1 MPLLTQINEDMKE
14 ALRSRE
20 KLKLSTLRSIR
31 ALFLN
36 ELKKDG
42 SDSLSDATCILLLRR
57 LAKQRKE
64 SIEAFSKAGR
74 TEKAEQ
80 ESEELAVI
88 DQYLPSLAD
97 ETTTTLWVKEA
108 IQATG
113 ASSSKEV
120 GKVMGHLM
128 KNHKDEIDAGLA
140 KNLLGK
146 LLSD

>member
-64 SIEAFSKAGR
+64 SIEAFSK
-74 TEKAEQ
+74 
-80 ESEELAVI
+80 S
-88 DQYLPSLAD
+88 SL
-97 ETTTTLWVKEA
+97 LL
-108 IQATG
+108 
-113 ASSSKEV
+113 ASS
-120 GKVMGHLM
+120 
-128 KNHKDEIDAGLA
+128 I
-140 KNLLGK
+140 
-146 LLSD
+146 